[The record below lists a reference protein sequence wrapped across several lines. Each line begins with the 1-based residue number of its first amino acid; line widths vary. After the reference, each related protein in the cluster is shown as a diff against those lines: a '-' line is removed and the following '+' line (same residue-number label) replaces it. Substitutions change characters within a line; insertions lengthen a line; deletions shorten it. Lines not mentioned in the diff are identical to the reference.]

1 MWRLGVAVTMVVCGV
16 VSGARAQDVPPG
28 DPLAYAVFSGAQAKL
43 GKHVRVYGNV
53 GSNDTVEIGRK
64 NRIDGLIAAPTI
76 DLGRNTKTGLLF
88 CLLVVGGKHPCLPVT
103 SPVVSPGALGVGL
116 ILPGTEDVDVPRR
129 ASRAP
134 LEAGAYKSVSIGR
147 GSALTLLGGDYL
159 FDRVSLARKATLT
172 CATACRVA
180 VRRTLRLGSRAVV
193 EGLPGVTPADLR
205 FDVSGQ
211 KAKTG
216 VKLAKRASF
225 AGIVW
230 APATTVQIGKR
241 AKIAGSVQGAELRI
255 GSRAQ
260 IGTEPEPTGE

>member
-1 MWRLGVAVTMVVCGV
+1 MWRMGVAVVVLVCGV
-16 VSGARAQDVPPG
+16 VSGARAQEVPPG

-53 GSNDTVEIGRK
+53 GSNDTVRIGHK
-64 NRIDGLIAAPTI
+64 NRVDGIIAAPTI
-76 DLGRNTKTGLLF
+76 DLGRNTTTGPLF

-116 ILPGTEDVDVPRR
+116 ILPGTEDIDVPRK

-134 LEAGAYKSVSIGR
+134 LEAGSYKTLSIGR

-159 FDRVSLARKATLT
+159 FDRVSLSRKATLT

-180 VRRTLRLGSRAVV
+180 IRRTLRLGSRAVV
-193 EGLPGVTPADLR
+193 QGLPGVTPADLR

-230 APATTVQIGKR
+230 APVTSLQVGKR
-241 AKIAGSVQGAELRI
+241 AKVAGSVQGADVRI
-255 GSRAQ
+255 GARAQ
-260 IGTEPEPTGE
+260 IGTEPEPTGG